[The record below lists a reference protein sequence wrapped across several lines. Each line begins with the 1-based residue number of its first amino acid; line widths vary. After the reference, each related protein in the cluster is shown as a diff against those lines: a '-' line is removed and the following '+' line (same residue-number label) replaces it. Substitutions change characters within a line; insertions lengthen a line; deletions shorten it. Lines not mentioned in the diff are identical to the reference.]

1 MKGYLTVV
9 PRILKRKTKGIQFK
23 HSLPWLLVVGTTILT
38 ATYWHL
44 GMAGITTFLLAY
56 VSKGM
61 RQNR

>member
-9 PRILKRKTKGIQFK
+9 PHTLKRKTKGIKFK
-23 HSLPWLLVVGTTILT
+23 HRLPWLLVVVTAILT

-44 GMAGITTFLLAY
+44 GLTGITTFLLAY